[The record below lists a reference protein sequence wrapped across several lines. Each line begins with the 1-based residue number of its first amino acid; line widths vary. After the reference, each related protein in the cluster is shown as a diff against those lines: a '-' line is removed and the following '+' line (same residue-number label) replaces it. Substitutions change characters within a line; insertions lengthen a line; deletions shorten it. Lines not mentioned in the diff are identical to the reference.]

1 MALDKF
7 RRAFRIKG
15 PLTLERAGTKRGSAQ
30 IYLTEA
36 TVALTKEQSGKLHI
50 ATKASATQTFTLP
63 LADEAGMT
71 FTFKCGNGG
80 AAGEIRILP
89 QSADTIQIKATNNAG
104 AEIQTAAGVGVFNTA
119 ATNVDGDYLTL
130 VSDGVIGWHTVAQS
144 GIWGQIV

>member
-1 MALDKF
+1 MSLDKF
-7 RRAFRIKG
+7 RRALSIAGR
-15 PLTLERAGTKRGSAQ
+15 LTLRGAGSSRGDAQ
-30 IYLTEA
+30 IFLTEA
-36 TVALTKEQSGKLHI
+36 TETLLATQSGKLI
-50 ATKASATQTFTLP
+50 VSTKASATQTYTLP
-63 LADEAGMT
+63 SASEAGLI
-71 FTFKCGNGG
+71 FYFKCGNGA

-89 QSADTIQIKATNNAG
+89 ESSDTIQIKATNNAG